1 MWKED
6 GVGCEVGAEVV
17 GRAADGELGGA
28 SRDLSSASTAPTS
41 TGSMHSSTP
50 KSSSREK
57 ENSWRKDRAR
67 RGRGSRWKKQIN
79 NKMADKQQATTP
91 AKEHVIEEDD
101 EFEEFENEEW
111 KEDQE
116 DADDA
121 KQWEDDWDDEEVDD
135 DFSKQL
141 RAELEKQTT
150 AMQTS

>member
-1 MWKED
+1 
-6 GVGCEVGAEVV
+6 
-17 GRAADGELGGA
+17 
-28 SRDLSSASTAPTS
+28 
-41 TGSMHSSTP
+41 
-50 KSSSREK
+50 
-57 ENSWRKDRAR
+57 
-67 RGRGSRWKKQIN
+67 
-79 NKMADKQQATTP
+79 MADKQQQATTP